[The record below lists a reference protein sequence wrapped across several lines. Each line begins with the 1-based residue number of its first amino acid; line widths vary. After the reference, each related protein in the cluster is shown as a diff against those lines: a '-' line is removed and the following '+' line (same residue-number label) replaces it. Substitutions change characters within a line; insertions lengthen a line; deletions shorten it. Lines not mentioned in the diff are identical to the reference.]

1 MELSSN
7 TLTTT
12 SLKLRTL
19 NEIPLFASIIIV
31 AEFLALSLPNV
42 SLTPL
47 LFAVYFSARGYKQSL
62 YLITVYMIVEI
73 LQWGFGLWNLPMF
86 LGWTLWMVMV
96 KEIKLPIPFLGF
108 TFGYL
113 YGIMFMPLTVIV
125 YNVDWWAYLV
135 ADFPYATTM
144 AVSNTITLMF
154 LHKVLTKFL
163 TERS

>member
-1 MELSSN
+1 
-7 TLTTT
+7 
-12 SLKLRTL
+12 
-19 NEIPLFASIIIV
+19 
-31 AEFLALSLPNV
+31 
-42 SLTPL
+42 
-47 LFAVYFSARGYKQSL
+47 
-62 YLITVYMIVEI
+62 MIVEI